1 MMYQY
6 VMILLREL
14 IDKYNYLIIR
24 YLSYIISI
32 VNI

>member
-1 MMYQY
+1 MMYQC